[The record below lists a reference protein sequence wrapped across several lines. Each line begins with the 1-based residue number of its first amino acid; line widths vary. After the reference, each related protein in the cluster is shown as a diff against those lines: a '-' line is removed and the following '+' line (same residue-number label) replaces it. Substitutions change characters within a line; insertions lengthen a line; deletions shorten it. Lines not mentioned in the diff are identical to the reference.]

1 MDGVRSGRT
10 APPSRVAAVVT
21 VPVLR
26 HYTWPVPATAET
38 RFRDL
43 TLDGFIGELASAAP
57 VPGGG
62 SASAVAASLAAS
74 LVAMVAALS
83 QGRPKYAQH
92 ADLLAWAGGDRDRP
106 RGAIPRARR

>member
-1 MDGVRSGRT
+1 M
-10 APPSRVAAVVT
+10 VT

-92 ADLLAWAGGDRDRP
+92 ADLLAGPGRP
-106 RGAIPRARR
+106 GPPSRSDSWPSPMRMPTPMRRSPRR